1 MKSLLYRP
9 TDELY
14 DLQLDPCELK
24 NIAGDATHNA
34 TLVHLQSML
43 RKWMTDFSDPLLAAW
58 PA

>member
-14 DLQLDPCELK
+14 DLKDDPCELK
-24 NIAGDATHNA
+24 NLASDAAQSA
-34 TLVHLQSML
+34 TLARLQAQL
-43 RKWMTDFSDPLLAAW
+43 RKWMTEFSDPLLATW